1 MRPAR
6 HFSDLIVWQ
15 LAEQIRI
22 EVFKLTEKPRFS
34 ADFKARGQAD
44 DAADSVTRN
53 IAEGFGCETH
63 AEFARFLEI
72 SRRSL
77 NELHDILHGA
87 ELKGHVAFAEL
98 TPIRQL
104 SKRLYPAF
112 SGFMAY
118 LKRTPNVR
126 PRRGSPQP
134 KDATDRPGK
143 APSARKNSRRPPN
156 RGGTDKCRARADER
170 QGVRTDERQGVRTDE
185 REGARTDTYRDR
197 TDKGR
202 EARTDRRSEGSH

>member
-6 HFSDLIVWQ
+6 HYSDLIVWQ

-34 ADFKARGQAD
+34 ADLKAKSQAD
-44 DAADSVTRN
+44 DTAGSVTRN

-77 NELHDILHGA
+77 NELHDVLHGA
-87 ELKGHVAFAEL
+87 ELKKYINSSEVA
-98 TPIRQL
+98 TIRQL
-104 SKRLYPAF
+104 SKRLYPALSAF
-112 SGFMAY
+112 IAY

-126 PRRGSPQP
+126 PRRGDSQPQIANRSRT
-134 KDATDRPGK
+134 KDRAARTK
-143 APSARKNSRRPPN
+143 APTIEP
-156 RGGTDKCRARADER
+156 
-170 QGVRTDERQGVRTDE
+170 
-185 REGARTDTYRDR
+185 
-197 TDKGR
+197 
-202 EARTDRRSEGSH
+202 RSH

>member
-1 MRPAR
+1 MGPAR
-6 HFSDLIVWQ
+6 HYSDLIVWQ
-15 LAEQIRI
+15 LAEEIRI

-44 DAADSVTRN
+44 DAADSLTRN

-77 NELHDILHGA
+77 NELHDVLHGA
-87 ELKGHVAFAEL
+87 QLKKHVSFSEL
-98 TPIRQL
+98 TPIRRL

-112 SGFMAY
+112 SGFIAY

-126 PRRGSPQP
+126 PRRGNPEP
-134 KDATDRPGK
+134 NGATDRVRE
-143 APSARKNSRRPPN
+143 STVERKRSRRPRN
-156 RGGTDKCRARADER
+156 RDTDKN
-170 QGVRTDERQGVRTDE
+170 
-185 REGARTDTYRDR
+185 RDR
-197 TDKGR
+197 T
-202 EARTDRRSEGSH
+202 ERRK